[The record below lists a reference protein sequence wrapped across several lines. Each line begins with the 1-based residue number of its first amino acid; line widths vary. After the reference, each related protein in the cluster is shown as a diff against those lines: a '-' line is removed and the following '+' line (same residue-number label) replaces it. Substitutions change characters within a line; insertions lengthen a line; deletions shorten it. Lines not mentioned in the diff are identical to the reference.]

1 MQAKY
6 GMELE
11 LMCVEKVCILM
22 NYDFLFYVEKIC
34 FKNIPILF
42 EVSGYQVVFF
52 SAFQFITHIKHANIQ
67 MKPCLL
73 SNFSPFL

>member
-22 NYDFLFYVEKIC
+22 NYHFLFK
-34 FKNIPILF
+34 L
-42 EVSGYQVVFF
+42 VFF
-52 SAFQFITHIKHANIQ
+52 VLLFIITCIYVYVKNNI
-67 MKPCLL
+67 L
-73 SNFSPFL
+73 

>member
-22 NYDFLFYVEKIC
+22 NYDFLLYVEKIC

-52 SAFQFITHIKHANIQ
+52 
-67 MKPCLL
+67 LL
-73 SNFSPFL
+73 SNSSLTLNMQTYK